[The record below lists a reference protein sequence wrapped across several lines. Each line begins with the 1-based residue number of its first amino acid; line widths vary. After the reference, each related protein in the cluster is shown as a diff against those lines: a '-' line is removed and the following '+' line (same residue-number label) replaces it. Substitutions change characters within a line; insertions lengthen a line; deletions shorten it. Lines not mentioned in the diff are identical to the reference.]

1 MEKEND
7 HSVRIISPNQEDR
20 LEVVT
25 YLLQF
30 DQLMCSNVNSQTANG
45 TTATNKLQKLLRDLN
60 EPILG
65 KSLIQTAAVNF
76 KEIIMDLIESGK
88 FNADKIR
95 KMNRG
100 EYQPP
105 PQMAQTPTQQS
116 SSGFQKLGDN
126 IFSSSTM
133 PDRKSSVKDE
143 PIMIEDDPPDT
154 NAQFKKLQEK
164 GTKIFKII
172 SEKYPDWNEIEVQE
186 KIFNEIDRCNRD
198 KIDLNTKEILDFLSA
213 KFAAKDDIML
223 VDDDPPPSDYEIS
236 GDIVDAWFIENYEES
251 PASNMAIYK
260 KELYKQ
266 FLSHFDLRYRLG
278 LSYHPRTIYEHFP

>member
-30 DQLMCSNVNSQTANG
+30 DQLMCSNVNSPTANG
-45 TTATNKLQKLLRDLN
+45 KNATNKLQKLLRDLN

-126 IFSSSTM
+126 ILSSSTM

-154 NAQFKKLQEK
+154 NVQFKKLQEK

-266 FLSHFDLRYRLG
+266 FLSHFDLRYRQG
-278 LSYHPRTIYEHFP
+278 LSYPRTIYDNFP